1 MILQVRKGDLFAPEN
16 LIIGHGVNT
25 VGVMGA
31 GIAKT
36 FHKLFPD
43 NFLVYQDVCK
53 NKLFK
58 PGMVLV
64 VEEKGR
70 VIANIASQDYP
81 GPCARTEWIREG
93 LVKFHNLG
101 YTNITLPWIGCGI
114 GGLQRADVAKVLEE
128 SPLSITLCEL

>member
-1 MILQVRKGDLFAPEN
+1 MILEIRKGDLFAAEN
-16 LIIGHGVNT
+16 TIIGHGVNIM
-25 VGVMGA
+25 GVMGA

-43 NFLVYQDVCK
+43 NFLVYQDICK
-53 NKLFK
+53 QKLLK

-64 VEEKGR
+64 MEEKGR

-81 GPCARTEWIREG
+81 GPCARIEWIKEG

-101 YTNITLPWIGCGI
+101 YTSITLPWIGCGI
-114 GGLQRADVAKVLEE
+114 GGLNKEDVKKVLQE
-128 SPLSITLCEL
+128 SPLSITVCEL